1 MKYAGAI
8 FDMDGL
14 LFDTENI
21 FQQTWREIAQERG
34 ITLATD
40 FVRAICGTSGEHM
53 NRVIEAYY
61 GVPDGSG
68 IQADCMA
75 RVRKKLREDV
85 PVKPGVHEL
94 LEYFRK
100 KDVRLAVA
108 SSSYEEQIES
118 NLKIAGIRSYF
129 DAIVSGKEVR
139 HGKPAPDIFLLAAEK
154 IGCRPQECY
163 VFEDSS
169 NGIRAG
175 HAAGCTSIMIPDL
188 IAPDEEMYELSD
200 GIYDSLSEALRQ
212 LKGRNVS

>member
-1 MKYAGAI
+1 
-8 FDMDGL
+8 MDGV

-34 ITLATD
+34 ITLSTD
-40 FVRAICGTSGEHM
+40 FVRAISGTSGEHM

-75 RVRKKLREDV
+75 RVRGKLREDV

-100 KDVRLAVA
+100 NDVRLAVA

-200 GIYDSLSEALRQ
+200 GIYGSLSEALRH
-212 LKGRNVS
+212 LKESLSS